1 MPRVYVDFYF
11 LKTNELFSS
20 FRNSN
25 MKILSEDFKIG
36 KLKFSFAAFVW
47 FLLAILGAL
56 LKIRL
61 GHASIQN
68 FLIFRNAFWHA
79 INQTSLYYLYPSE
92 HLDSYLYG
100 PVFSIIISPFAL
112 LPIDTGAFL
121 WVIANAAIL
130 FFAIRKLPVSY
141 KNQNIILLIS
151 AIEMMT
157 CLQNMQSNCL
167 LAALIILAFAFVKNG
182 KDFWATLFVAV
193 GFLVKLYGVVG
204 IVFFLF
210 SNNKKKFLGS
220 FIFWIII
227 LFCLPMLISSPSF
240 IVHSYGDWYH
250 TLIKK
255 DNTNASSLMQNIS
268 VMGMLRNLIQSQYLD
283 LVVIFIAAWFYLIP
297 LFRLQ
302 QLKNKNF
309 QLTYLCFA
317 LIGVVIFSSSAE
329 SPTYI
334 IAMTGVA
341 IWFVIQ
347 NPKSP
352 LAIFLLVFAL
362 CFTSLSATDF
372 FPRYIKLAII
382 RPYSLKALPCF
393 MVWLVI
399 AVQLLF
405 RNFNSLK
412 AADKLKSSGPILLT
426 E

>member
-1 MPRVYVDFYF
+1 
-11 LKTNELFSS
+11 
-20 FRNSN
+20 

-47 FLLAILGAL
+47 FLLAILAAF

-61 GHASIQN
+61 GHESIQN

-79 INQTSLYYLYPSE
+79 IHQINLYTLYPPE
-92 HLDSYLYG
+92 HLDVFLYG
-100 PVFSIIISPFAL
+100 PVFSIFVSPFAL
-112 LPIDTGAFL
+112 FPIDTGAFL
-121 WVIANAAIL
+121 WAIANAAIL
-130 FFAIRKLPVSY
+130 FFTIRKLPVSY

-151 AIEMMT
+151 AVEMMT
-157 CLQNMQSNCL
+157 CLENMQSNCL
-167 LAALIILAFAFVKNG
+167 LAALIILSFVFVKNG
-182 KDFWATLFVAV
+182 KGFWASLFVAV

-204 IVFFLF
+204 IIFFLF

-220 FIFWIII
+220 FVFWIII

-240 IVHSYGDWYH
+240 IVHSYADWYH
-250 TLIKK
+250 ALIKK
-255 DNTNASSLMQNIS
+255 DNTNASSLMQDIS
-268 VMGMLRNLIQSQYLD
+268 VMGMLRHFIKSQYLG
-283 LVVIFIAAWFYLIP
+283 LIVIFVAAWFYLIP
-297 LFRLQ
+297 LLRLN

-334 IAMTGVA
+334 IAMAGVA

-347 NPKSP
+347 NPKNP
-352 LAIFLLVFAL
+352 LTIFLLVFAL

-372 FPRYIKLAII
+372 FPRYIKLNFI

-393 MVWLVI
+393 MVWLFI
-399 AVQLLF
+399 AAQLLL
-405 RNFNSLK
+405 RNFNSIK
-412 AADKLKSSGPILLT
+412 AVEETQGSDTTVIA

>member
-1 MPRVYVDFYF
+1 
-11 LKTNELFSS
+11 
-20 FRNSN
+20 

-36 KLKFSFAAFVW
+36 KLKFSFAALVW
-47 FLLAILGAL
+47 FLLAILAAW

-61 GHASIQN
+61 GHESIKN

-79 INQTSLYYLYPSE
+79 IHQTNLYYLYPSE

-100 PVFSIIISPFAL
+100 PVFSIVISPFAL
-112 LPIDTGAFL
+112 FSIDTGAFL
-121 WVIANAAIL
+121 WVVANAAIL
-130 FFAIRKLPVSY
+130 FFAIRKLPVGY

-151 AIEMMT
+151 AVEMMT
-157 CLQNMQSNCL
+157 CLENMQSNCL
-167 LAALIILAFAFVKNG
+167 LAALIILSFVFVKDG
-182 KDFWATLFVAV
+182 KNFWAALFVAV
-193 GFLVKLYGVVG
+193 GFLVKLYGIVG

-210 SNNKKKFLGS
+210 SNNKKKFLVS
-220 FIFWIII
+220 FVFWIII

-240 IVHSYGDWYH
+240 IVHSYAGWYH

-255 DNTNASSLMQNIS
+255 NNTNAASLMQNIS
-268 VMGMLRNLIQSQYLD
+268 VMGMLRNVIKSQYLG
-283 LVVIFIAAWFYLIP
+283 LIVIFVAAWFYLIP
-297 LFRLQ
+297 LFRLNQ
-302 QLKNKNF
+302 FKNINF

-347 NPKSP
+347 NPKNP
-352 LAIFLLVFAL
+352 LAIFLLAFAL

-372 FPRYIKLAII
+372 FPQYIKLNFI

-393 MVWLVI
+393 MVWI
-399 AVQLLF
+399 ALATQLLLK
-405 RNFNSLK
+405 NFNSK
-412 AADKLKSSGPILLT
+412 KIVEDRQGFGTTVVT